1 MTFDQLYQHLLTQAL
16 AGEPPVPP
24 PGADPGQLDCLL
36 HPERHPPVTAL
47 GRCTCGDGEN
57 PCAAACLFRAVVR
70 GPDGQVTIDPERC
83 CGCGACL
90 EACRSGALTASR
102 DVLPALAA
110 VKEARGPVYALVA
123 PAFLGQFSPA
133 VTPGRLRTAF
143 RALGFTGMV
152 EVALFADLL
161 TLKEA
166 LEFDRHVHTDGDFQ
180 LTSCCCPVW
189 IAMVRRVYRQLMPH
203 VPGAVSPMVAAGRAV
218 KALHP
223 DALTIFVG
231 PCLAKKSEAREPDLA
246 GAVDFVLTFQE
257 TADIFRAAGLRPEE
271 LEETDRDHSSRCG
284 RIYARAGGVSEA
296 VRATV
301 ERLCPDRAVPVRARR
316 ADGVPA
322 CRAMLEALL
331 RGEGDANF
339 YEGMGCPGG
348 CVGGP
353 KAVLSPDQG
362 RANVDRYGDQAPC
375 ATPLDNP
382 YVLQVLRRLGFDTV
396 EDFLARGELF
406 NRRL

>member
-70 GPDGQVTIDPERC
+70 GPDGQVTIDPEQC

-166 LEFDRHVHTDGDFQ
+166 LEFRRHVRGAGDFQ

-218 KALHP
+218 KTLHP

>member
-1 MTFDQLYQHLLTQAL
+1 
-16 AGEPPVPP
+16 
-24 PGADPGQLDCLL
+24 
-36 HPERHPPVTAL
+36 
-47 GRCTCGDGEN
+47 
-57 PCAAACLFRAVVR
+57 
-70 GPDGQVTIDPERC
+70 
-83 CGCGACL
+83 
-90 EACRSGALTASR
+90 
-102 DVLPALAA
+102 
-110 VKEARGPVYALVA
+110 
-123 PAFLGQFSPA
+123 
-133 VTPGRLRTAF
+133 
-143 RALGFTGMV
+143 
-152 EVALFADLL
+152 
-161 TLKEA
+161 
-166 LEFDRHVHTDGDFQ
+166 
-180 LTSCCCPVW
+180 
-189 IAMVRRVYRQLMPH
+189 MVRRVYRQLMPH

-257 TADIFRAAGLRPEE
+257 VRDVFRAAGLRPEE

-284 RIYARAGGVSEA
+284 RLYARAGGVSEA
-296 VRATV
+296 VQATV
-301 ERLCPDRAVPVRARR
+301 ERLRPGRAVPVRARR

-322 CRAMLEALL
+322 CRTMLEALL

-353 KAVLSPDQG
+353 KAVLPPDQG
-362 RANVDRYGDQAPC
+362 RANVDRYGAGAPY

-406 NRRL
+406 NRRFSDPPGGG